1 VGARGEQGARTT
13 DPLNDSASASQRRA
27 AAIGDRTMTM
37 GGLAERTSAGGL
49 FRFARGMTGPLVGL
63 VALCVFLSFSTDTFL
78 SLRNILNVMDQ
89 ITVLGVMAV
98 GMTLVILIGGID
110 LSVGSVL
117 ALSGMVLGYLGD
129 NLHWPFG
136 LSIVI
141 ALVVSALC
149 GLVSGLMVTRLRMP
163 AFIATLAMMSIA
175 RGVASIITNGE
186 QIVGFPDWFSDLA
199 ITRHFGFLTVTVGL
213 MLAIAAIAW
222 IILQYRPAGRAL
234 YAIGGSAEVARL
246 AGINVRG
253 ATLGVYTL
261 CAALAGLAG
270 VILSARLDSAQP
282 SSGIGYEL
290 DTIAAVVIGGASLS
304 GGLGSIGGTAAGVL
318 IIGFL
323 RNGLNLMGVSPFVQQ
338 VVIGLVIAIAVA
350 ADTMRNRRA

>member
-1 VGARGEQGARTT
+1 MALGG
-13 DPLNDSASASQRRA
+13 
-27 AAIGDRTMTM
+27 TMT
-37 GGLAERTSAGGL
+37 E
-49 FRFARGMTGPLVGL
+49 ARRGAALNFVRGATGPLIGL
-63 VALCVFLSFSTDTFL
+63 ILLCAFLSVSTDTFL

-117 ALSGMVLGYLGD
+117 ALSGMVMGYLG
-129 NLHWPFG
+129 NTQHWPFVAAIVAA
-136 LSIVI
+136 LIVSSI
-141 ALVVSALC
+141 C
-149 GLVSGLMVTRLRMP
+149 GLISGLMVTRLKMP
-163 AFIATLAMMSIA
+163 AFIATLAMMSMA

-199 ITRHFGFLTVTVGL
+199 IIRHFGFLTVTVGAMIVITL
-213 MLAIAAIAW
+213 VAW
-222 IILQYRPAGRAL
+222 IVLQFRPAGRAL

-246 AGINVRG
+246 AGIDVRF
-253 ATLGVYTL
+253 ATLAVYTL
-261 CAALAGLAG
+261 GALLAGLAG

-304 GGLGSIGGTAAGVL
+304 GGVGGIGGTALGVL

-323 RNGLNLMGVSPFVQQ
+323 RNGLNLLQVSPFVQQ
-338 VVIGLVIAIAVA
+338 VIIGLVIAIAVA
-350 ADTMRNRRA
+350 ADTLRRRE